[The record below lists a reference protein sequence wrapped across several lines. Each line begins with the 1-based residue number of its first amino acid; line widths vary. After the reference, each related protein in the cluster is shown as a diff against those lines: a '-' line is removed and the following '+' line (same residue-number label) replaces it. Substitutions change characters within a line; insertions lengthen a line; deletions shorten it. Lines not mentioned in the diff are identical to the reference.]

1 MPTILTMLQE
11 LHIKDLAIIDDL
23 NLSFQKGLT
32 VLTGETG
39 AGKSIIVDA
48 IELVLGDRASADL
61 IRSGSDEARVEAL
74 FDISGMDR
82 MEDALGDAGIGAKD
96 MLLIKRIIHRSGRN
110 RIFINESLST
120 LMTLS
125 EIGRYLIDICG
136 QSEHQ
141 SLTRTEEHID
151 ILDVFGGLESL
162 REEMSN
168 SYRKLLKIRRE
179 FEELKGSTELSA
191 QERELMEF
199 QLREIESVGP
209 TVGEDEEL
217 EREIEVL
224 KNAENIRHTLFEGES
239 TLYSEEGSVV
249 ERISGLIKGLDDLG
263 GMDSELGELARRLE
277 SAYYEL
283 EDVAATLRQK
293 ADTIEADPER
303 LREVTERLDAINSLK
318 RKYGGSMEDVIRR
331 RDSIRQTLSSTVNL
345 DLELERLRTEL
356 VRAEE
361 EACMVADSLGE
372 ARKKA
377 AKELE
382 GAIEGE
388 LEELGMKGV
397 GFKVELKRD
406 GTADGK
412 YRLTEKGAEHVV
424 FLISTNPGEKAKPLH
439 RIASGGE
446 LSRIMLAIK
455 SLISVGRVPTLVFDE
470 IDTGIGSTMA
480 QVVARRLKKVSK
492 THQVLC
498 ITHMPQIAAYADSH
512 LMVSKISTS
521 DGRTVTR
528 VKRLEGEERIKQI
541 ATMLGGTTPTETTLK
556 HARELL
562 DQAG

>member
-1 MPTILTMLQE
+1 MLQE

-23 NLSFQKGLT
+23 NLSFQKGFT
-32 VLTGETG
+32 VFTGETG

-61 IRSGSDEARVEAL
+61 IRNGSDEARVETL

-82 MEDALGDAGIGAKD
+82 MEDVLSDAGIGAKD
-96 MLLIKRIIHRSGRN
+96 VLLIRRIIHRSGRN
-110 RIFINESLST
+110 RIFINGSLST

-151 ILDVFGGLESL
+151 ILDAFGGLESL
-162 REEMSN
+162 REEMSS
-168 SYRKLLKIRRE
+168 SYRRLLKIRKE
-179 FEELKGSTELSA
+179 FEEFKGSAELSA

-199 QLREIESVGP
+199 QLKEIESVDP
-209 TVGEDEEL
+209 KVGEDEEL
-217 EREIEVL
+217 EGELEVL
-224 KNAENIRHTLFEGES
+224 KNAENIRHTLFEGEG

-249 ERISGLIKGLDDLG
+249 ERISGLVKGLDELG
-263 GMDSELGELARRLE
+263 GVDSELGELARRLE

-303 LREVTERLDAINSLK
+303 LRDVTERLDAINTLK
-318 RKYGGSMEDVIRR
+318 RKYGGSIEEVLKR
-331 RDSIRQTLSSTVNL
+331 RDFIKQTLSSTVNL
-345 DLELERLRTEL
+345 ELELERLRTEL
-356 VRAEE
+356 ARAEE
-361 EACMVADSLGE
+361 EAQIVADSLGE

-377 AKELE
+377 ARELE

-397 GFKVELKRD
+397 SFNVELKRD
-406 GTADGK
+406 KTADGK

-424 FLISTNPGEKAKPLH
+424 FLISTNPGEKVKPLH

-455 SLISVGRVPTLVFDE
+455 SLISLGRVPTLIFDE

-512 LMVSKISTS
+512 LLVSKVSTS

-528 VKRLEGEERIKQI
+528 VKRLEGEERIKHI

-562 DQAG
+562 DHAG